1 MMQPVSA
8 VQRKTAFLFPGQGSQ
23 EVGMGADLFEASAFF
38 RSLVAI
44 GSDMVHADLKKI
56 CLRGPE
62 RELIKPSR
70 LQPLL
75 AAVSLGYHRELV
87 ERGVEPDVILGHSLG
102 EITSLGATG
111 VVSPEE
117 TMRIAAYRG
126 QLMDETAQRVSG
138 GMMAILFISLD
149 EIEKLLAELDAPDR
163 IVLANDNAPDQVVL
177 SGDNEI
183 LADVERIVLER
194 AIGKCRRIGVIGPW
208 HSHYM
213 TDARHAYEEWAEGI
227 AFSRPHTPFILNAL
241 AREER
246 HPSTIKHL
254 VTYQLTSPVYWRESM
269 NRLHEMSINTIIEV
283 GPGRVLSGLA
293 RVNGFRKG
301 VELLNAN
308 NLRGIDTIADSLR
321 SSAA

>member
-1 MMQPVSA
+1 MTHSVSPEL
-8 VQRKTAFLFPGQGSQ
+8 RKTAFLFPGQGSQ
-23 EVGMGADLFEASAFF
+23 EVGMGADLFESSEYF

-44 GSDMVHADLKKI
+44 GSEMVQTDLKKV

-70 LQPLL
+70 LQSLL
-75 AAVSLGYHRELV
+75 CAVSLAYCRELL
-87 ERGVEPDVILGHSLG
+87 ERGIKPDVILGHSLG
-102 EITSLGATG
+102 EITSLGAAG
-111 VVSPEE
+111 VTSPDD

-126 QLMDETAQRVSG
+126 QLMDETAERVSG
-138 GMMAILFISLD
+138 GMMAVLFVSLED
-149 EIEKLLAELDAPDR
+149 IEALLAELNAPDR

-183 LADVERIVLER
+183 LADVERIVGER
-194 AIGKCRRIGVIGPW
+194 TMGKCRRIGVIGPW

-213 TDARHAYEEWAEGI
+213 TEARHTFEDWAEPI
-227 AFSRPHTPFILNAL
+227 PFARPHTPFILNAL
-241 AREER
+241 AREES

-269 NRLHEMSINTIIEV
+269 NRLHEMGVNTLIEV

-293 RVNGFRKG
+293 RVNGFKKG
-301 VELLNAN
+301 AELYNAN
-308 NLRGIDTIADSLR
+308 NLRGIDTIADSLHGR
-321 SSAA
+321 

>member
-1 MMQPVSA
+1 MQPVPV

-23 EVGMGADLFEASAFF
+23 EVGMGADLFASSAFF
-38 RSLVAI
+38 RSLVAV
-44 GSDMVHADLKKI
+44 GSDMVHTDLRKV

-75 AAVSLGYHRELV
+75 SAVSLGYQRELV
-87 ERGVEPDVILGHSLG
+87 ERGAEPDVILGHSLG

-111 VVSPEE
+111 VTSPED
-117 TMRIAAYRG
+117 TIRIAAYRG
-126 QLMDETAQRVSG
+126 LLMDETAQRVQG
-138 GMMAILFISLD
+138 GMMAVLFVSLED
-149 EIEKLLAELDAPDR
+149 IETLLTELDAPDR
-163 IVLANDNAPDQVVL
+163 VVLANDNAPEQVVL

-183 LADVERIVLER
+183 LADIERIVVER
-194 AIGKCRRIGVIGPW
+194 HGGKCRRIGVIGPW

-213 TDARHAYEEWAEGI
+213 TEARHTFEDWAERI
-227 AFSRPHTPFILNAL
+227 PFARPRTPFVLNAL

-254 VTYQLTSPVYWRESM
+254 VTYQLTSPVYWRECM
-269 NRLHEMSINTIIEV
+269 NRLREMGINTIIEV

-308 NLRGIDTIADSLR
+308 NLRGIDTIADDLC